1 MRHKNGPFW
10 GQRQLYVTSACLKTE
25 LHVTCRRPKKATYGQ
40 TTGIFHLYLKINEC
54 SKRNCYSKDSSIRRG
69 KRKWTGTIRGTESGG
84 TSSEVRPLWRQQD
97 NFSKQNAVF
106 SPFLLPHV
114 ESVLIYYLASPN
126 KKLEILSRP
135 LRGKAHLENLAF
147 VWKNPVYAPGS
158 LTWSATKDNKRRH
171 EQLLKRLTLHYPA
184 RMKINWVTKDMGI
197 NLKSAL
203 TPRPCREAKTTER
216 WRIW

>member
-1 MRHKNGPFW
+1 M
-10 GQRQLYVTSACLKTE
+10 
-25 LHVTCRRPKKATYGQ
+25 
-40 TTGIFHLYLKINEC
+40 
-54 SKRNCYSKDSSIRRG
+54 
-69 KRKWTGTIRGTESGG
+69 
-84 TSSEVRPLWRQQD
+84 
-97 NFSKQNAVF
+97 F

-216 WRIW
+216 WRIWWHIAGIEALLILHEPKSVSNKCISIKRAFLSPGIALVPASPRGLPKEASRMLKLTEKESGVLLWIG